1 MTVKRPVVGIIT
13 AVTLVAASIASTGA
27 NSSNDRQAP
36 PTVLHAGGFIDVV
49 SGSRVRDGLVVITG
63 DRITALGPATTVT
76 VPPNAQRIELGN
88 ATLLPGLID
97 SHVHLTLA
105 GTPEANAKAT
115 LFAGFTTVQDLG
127 ALNYRNL
134 ELRDAIAAGKTTGP
148 RVVASGPWI
157 GLSGGICDFQGI
169 GVRGVEE
176 FRRRVREEVARGAD
190 LIKVCVSAWLPAA
203 VSQPDAF
210 EISEPELAAAIE
222 EAHKAKRRVA
232 VHAISRGGIRTAVS
246 RGADLIV
253 HGGFTDPD
261 TIREMQKRGVRQV
274 PTLFSLAAK
283 PTPAADALIA
293 HMKTAVAAGL
303 PLAFGTD
310 AGVVPH
316 GQNAEEFSYLTRIGL
331 TPMAAIRSATTDA
344 AQALGMSDRL
354 GSISTGKLADL
365 IAVDGN
371 PLEDLAALKRVVFVM
386 KGGTIVLDVSG
397 GKKQIP

>member
-1 MTVKRPVVGIIT
+1 MTVKWLIT
-13 AVTLVAASIASTGA
+13 AVTLVAASIAFTGA
-27 NSSNDRQAP
+27 NSSHDLQTP

-49 SGSRVRDGLVVITG
+49 SGSRVSDGLVVITG
-63 DRITALGPATTVT
+63 DRITALGPASSVT
-76 VPPNAQRIELGN
+76 VPPGAQRIELGT

-97 SHVHLTLA
+97 AHVHLTLA

-115 LFAGFTTVQDLG
+115 LLAGFTTVQDLG

-148 RVVASGPWI
+148 RVVASGPWL

-176 FRRRVREEVARGAD
+176 FRRRVREDVARGAD

-210 EISEPELAAAIE
+210 EIGEPELAAAID

-232 VHAISRGGIRTAVS
+232 VHAISRGGIRAAVS
-246 RGADLIV
+246 HGADLIV

-261 TIREMQKRGVRQV
+261 TLREMQKRGVRQV

-283 PTPAADALIA
+283 PTPVADALIA
-293 HMKTAVAAGL
+293 HMKTSVAAGL

-310 AGVVPH
+310 AGVIPH
-316 GQNAEEFSYLTRIGL
+316 GQNAEEFSYLARIGL
-331 TPMAAIRSATTDA
+331 TPLAAIRSATTDA
-344 AQALGMSDRL
+344 AQAVGMSDRL
-354 GSISTGKLADL
+354 GSIAAGKLADL

-386 KGGTIVLDVSG
+386 KGGTVFHGG
-397 GKKQIP
+397 GKE